1 MAKKNGIF
9 VNVLVVMKEKN
20 ELKRE
25 HSPHLSHIMP
35 HLWSL
40 LSDSEREELL
50 IWSSY
55 YIYKRGEV
63 IYDAKTISQ
72 NAFILVEGQVKVTQ
86 EADRTQILSLIRP
99 KEFFGYEAHFA
110 SEIPLTSATAVDN
123 SLICLIPI
131 RSLEVLLKGNP
142 KVGLYFM
149 NDLAM
154 RLRERNQMII
164 TLTQKHTRGRLAESI
179 LLLRRKYGTEPDGKT
194 IKAYLTRNELA
205 DLSNMT
211 TSNAVRTLRSFQE
224 EGIVALN
231 GRRIKLLDEEKME
244 RISRLG

>member
-1 MAKKNGIF
+1 M
-9 VNVLVVMKEKN
+9 VVMKEKTEIKKEN
-20 ELKRE
+20 
-25 HSPHLSHIMP
+25 SPHLSNIMP
-35 HLWSL
+35 KLWSL
-40 LSDSEREELL
+40 LSDTEKEELL

-63 IYDAKTISQ
+63 IYDAKVIPQ
-72 NAFILVEGQVKVTQ
+72 NAFILVNGQVKITQ
-86 EADRTQILSLIRP
+86 EEDRTQILSLIRA

-110 SEIPLTSATAVDN
+110 SESPLTSATAMEN

-131 RSLEVLLKGNP
+131 RSLEVILRNNP

-149 NDLAM
+149 DDLAL

-164 TLTQKHTRGRLAESI
+164 TLTQKHTRGRLAESL
-179 LLLRRKYGTEPDGKT
+179 LLLRSKYGYEVDGKT
-194 IKAYLTRNELA
+194 IHAYLTRNELA

-211 TSNAVRTLRSFQE
+211 TSNAVRTLRAFQE
-224 EGIVALN
+224 EGVISLN
-231 GRRIKLLDEEKME
+231 GRKIKVLDDNKLQ

>member
-1 MAKKNGIF
+1 
-9 VNVLVVMKEKN
+9 MKDKI
-20 ELKRE
+20 ELKKE
-25 HSPHLSHIMP
+25 HSPHFSNIMP
-35 HLWSL
+35 KLWSI
-40 LSDSEREELL
+40 LSDNEREELL

-63 IYDAKTISQ
+63 IYDAKVIPQ
-72 NAFILVEGQVKVTQ
+72 NAYILVSGQVKITQ
-86 EADRTQILSLIRP
+86 EADRTQILSLIRE

-110 SEIPLTSATAVDN
+110 SETPLTSATAVEN

-131 RSLEVLLKGNP
+131 RSLEVILKNNP

-149 NDLAM
+149 DDLAL

-164 TLTQKHTRGRLAESI
+164 TLTQKHTRGRLAES
-179 LLLRRKYGTEPDGKT
+179 LLLLKRKYGVEPDGKT
-194 IKAYLTRNELA
+194 IQAYLTRNELA

-224 EGIVALN
+224 EGVIGLN
-231 GRRIKLLDEEKME
+231 GRKIKIHNEEQLQ